1 LCLTLNVAKSC
12 CLKIGSTYDKPSL
25 GLVTSAGHL
34 IKWVNQVRYLG
45 VILLSSRSFTCSLD
59 ASKKSFNRA
68 ANCVIGR
75 LGGPTARN
83 NAVLVEL
90 IKTKCI
96 PILMYGTEASSL
108 RKAQI
113 SSLDFS
119 VVRFGMKILHSV
131 NRQSVIQSLSDLGLS
146 LPGECIVRRI
156 AKFKHKFESSQNVM
170 CQTVLLL

>member
-1 LCLTLNVAKSC
+1 MGRASPISRCNSGQLSFV
-12 CLKIGSTYDKPSL
+12 
-25 GLVTSAGHL
+25 
-34 IKWVNQVRYLG
+34 YLFFG
-45 VILLSSRSFTCSLD
+45 CV
-59 ASKKSFNRA
+59 KKAFSRA

-119 VVRFGMKILHSV
+119 VVRFGMKILHSA
-131 NRQSVIQSLSDLGLS
+131 NKQSVIQSLSDLGLS
-146 LPGECIVRRI
+146 LPGECIVRRT
-156 AKFKHKFESSQNVM
+156 ANFKRKFENSQNVM